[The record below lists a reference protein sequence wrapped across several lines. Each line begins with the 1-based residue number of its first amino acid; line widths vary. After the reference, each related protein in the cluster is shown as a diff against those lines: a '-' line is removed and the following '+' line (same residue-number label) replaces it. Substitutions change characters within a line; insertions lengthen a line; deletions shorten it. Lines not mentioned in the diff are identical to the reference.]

1 MRSLLTLGYA
11 LVVSALLLAPSAPAD
26 AAVKKAAAASLN
38 KPELIGQFRDW
49 EAATHSEAGQTIC
62 YAFTRAESS
71 EPAAP
76 GRGGVVLTVTQRPN
90 LRDSVAI
97 SAGFAYPPKADVEVS
112 VDKTDLSFYTAGRSA
127 FARDG
132 QAAVKAFRKGRLAT
146 AVSPDPK
153 GGRVTDTFS
162 LLGFTNAYEAASKAC
177 PAK

>member
-1 MRSLLTLGYA
+1 MRLLLTLCYPLA
-11 LVVSALLLAPSAPAD
+11 VSALLLACPVPAH
-26 AAVKKAAAASLN
+26 AAVKKAAAATPN

-49 EAATHSEAGQTIC
+49 EAATHHEAGQTVC

-71 EPAAP
+71 DPAVP

-97 SAGFAYPPKADVEVS
+97 SAGFAYPSKADVDVS

-132 QAAVKAFRKGRLAT
+132 QAATKAFKKGRLAT

-153 GGRVTDTFS
+153 GTKVTDTFS
-162 LLGFTNAYEAASKAC
+162 LLGFSNAYEAVDKAC